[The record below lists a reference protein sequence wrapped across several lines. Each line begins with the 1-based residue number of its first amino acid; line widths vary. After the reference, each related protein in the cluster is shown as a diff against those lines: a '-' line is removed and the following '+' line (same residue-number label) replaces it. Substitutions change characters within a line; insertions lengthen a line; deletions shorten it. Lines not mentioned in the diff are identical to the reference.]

1 MTTATTFGGD
11 VSGTYNN
18 IQLGTGVVTG
28 VELEDLIPNPSGTYG
43 NATTVPVITVD
54 INGRVTGVTPTSISF
69 PAETDPV
76 WTAAQSG
83 TTTITGN
90 WTFSNTITGD
100 ISGNAGTATALQ
112 TARNFSLSG
121 DVTASAVSFNGTSD
135 VTLTTAIANGA
146 VTSAKILDGTIV
158 PADVDLT
165 ASGWNFTTLQ
175 QGGNNVLT
183 TATTFGGDV
192 SGTYNN
198 IQLGTG
204 VVTGVELE
212 DLIPNPSGTY
222 GNATT
227 VPVITVDING
237 RVTGVTPTSI
247 SFPAE
252 TDPVWTAA
260 QSGTTTITG
269 NWTFSNTITGD
280 ISGNA
285 GTATALQTARNF
297 SLSGDVT
304 ASAVS
309 FNGTSDVTLTTT
321 IANGAV
327 TSAKILDGTIVP
339 ADVDLTASGW
349 NFTTLQQGGNNVLTT
364 ATTFGGDVSGT
375 YNNIQLGT
383 GVVTGVELED
393 LIPDPSGTY
402 GNATTVPVITVDIN
416 GRVTGVTPDVNIIP
430 SGDRS
435 RVDGSAKRNNNH
447 HWKLD
452 I

>member
-1 MTTATTFGGD
+1 MKTSKLIATFFALLLSVFTAKALTQSIDYRDFATNSSGVLQTNTTLYEVNIRILNGSTTIYEETFSGVTTDEFGIFRIQIGTGTV
-11 VSGTYNN
+11 VSGNYSSITPSSNLWINCRIKINSGDPYRTVNQIRLLN
-18 IQLGTGVVTG
+18 QVQRNAVGVGNTVESSEITDGTIVDADISATAGIQVSKLAGGGVGDFLVTGSGGTPTWSSFPPSGAINTQPPIIGDGTGANPIGLDYNSTYF
-28 VELEDLIPNPSGTYG
+28 DLDWSNKLIIADDAIS
-43 NATTVPVITVD
+43 TTK
-54 INGRVTGVTPTSISF
+54 
-69 PAETDPV
+69 
-76 WTAAQSG
+76 
-83 TTTITGN
+83 
-90 WTFSNTITGD
+90 
-100 ISGNAGTATALQ
+100 
-112 TARNFSLSG
+112 
-121 DVTASAVSFNGTSD
+121 
-135 VTLTTAIANGA
+135 IANGA

-260 QSGTTTITG
+260 
-269 NWTFSNTITGD
+269 
-280 ISGNA
+280 
-285 GTATALQTARNF
+285 
-297 SLSGDVT
+297 
-304 ASAVS
+304 
-309 FNGTSDVTLTTT
+309 
-321 IANGAV
+321 
-327 TSAKILDGTIVP
+327 
-339 ADVDLTASGW
+339 
-349 NFTTLQQGGNNVLTT
+349 
-364 ATTFGGDVSGT
+364 
-375 YNNIQLGT
+375 
-383 GVVTGVELED
+383 
-393 LIPDPSGTY
+393 
-402 GNATTVPVITVDIN
+402 
-416 GRVTGVTPDVNIIP
+416 
-430 SGDRS
+430 
-435 RVDGSAKRNNNH
+435 KRNNNH